1 MANTDML
8 VKMCQ
13 NIKRPPSYRFGWG
26 HCNSSFGNSQQRSD
40 FLFFERL
47 EKLCSERETD
57 ISNVL
62 NALGLSTSKGT
73 AWRNGSIPKG
83 DVLRKLANY
92 FGVTTDYLLGLI
104 DSPLP
109 PMLNVPPVL
118 NDVLVAFSE
127 KGVDINDLTQGKI
140 EKIAEFAKFVD
151 SQPD

>member
-1 MANTDML
+1 M
-8 VKMCQ
+8 
-13 NIKRPPSYRFGWG
+13 
-26 HCNSSFGNSQQRSD
+26 
-40 FLFFERL
+40 FFERL